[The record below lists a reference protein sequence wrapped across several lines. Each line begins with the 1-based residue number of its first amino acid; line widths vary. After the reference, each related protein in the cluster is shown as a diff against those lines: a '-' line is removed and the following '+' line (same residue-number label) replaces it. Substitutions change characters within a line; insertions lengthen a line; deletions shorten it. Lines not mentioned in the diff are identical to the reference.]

1 MTDDPLILGIDA
13 TREGGACL
21 LRGSQVV
28 VGIKEERLSRVEG
41 DPVHASR
48 PFLALRYCCD
58 VADIETPQVDLV
70 VCRADG
76 PPGEW
81 PHDITLN
88 PDLRI
93 ARNGLDWMTLSAES
107 EAPRSLPDA
116 GVSAALR
123 GLEERF
129 PGRFSRPHISA
140 RASGRS
146 YDADEMLAAVEALP
160 ALIRRAPG
168 DDAVEAIA
176 DRLAAGRTV
185 GWFQGPSSGVGDGRP
200 ERMLLSGA
208 RSNHLRAGAQVAVTP
223 AGGGTMLFDI
233 LVSAEDVEEWC
244 EPPVEGDVGGPGP
257 RQIRFLPAC
266 QHRLPPALR
275 GTEACSVVI
284 AQPDDA
290 HLLQLLRSVGE
301 RTGQPFVY
309 CAPFRAP
316 GEPVVETPTDGLW
329 TLLQLQLDAC
339 ALGEVLVERRDP
351 WGTLLEL
358 VPVVSDWECT
368 ISAGCR
374 GQPVDGSL
382 AGKNVSVE
390 VSTPWGPATRTVN
403 PLHLALVRAID
414 GRIDG
419 RQLLER
425 FNADKRARI
434 SADWLL
440 HAVAELR
447 RLGIITLAVA
457 AESSGR
463 GQAR

>member
-21 LRGSQVV
+21 LRGNRVV

-58 VADIETPQVDLV
+58 VAGMETRNVDLV

-76 PPGEW
+76 PPDEW

-88 PDLRI
+88 SELRI
-93 ARNGLDWMTLSAES
+93 ARNGLDWMTLTPES
-107 EAPRSLPDA
+107 ETLRSLPDA

-160 ALIRRAPG
+160 ALIRLAPG
-168 DDAVEAIA
+168 DDVAEAIA

-185 GWFQGPSSGVGDGRP
+185 GWFQGPSCAVGDGRP

-223 AGGGTMLFDI
+223 AGGDTMLFDI
-233 LVSAEDVEEWC
+233 LLSAEDVEEWC
-244 EPPVEGDVGGPGP
+244 ELPVEGDVGGPGP
-257 RQIRFLPAC
+257 RRMRFLRAC

-275 GTEACSVVI
+275 GPDVCSVVI

-301 RTGQPFVY
+301 RTGQPFAY
-309 CAPFRAP
+309 CAPFRAA
-316 GEPVVETPTDGLW
+316 GEPVVETPTDALW

-339 ALGEVLVERRDP
+339 MLDGVLVERRDP
-351 WGTLLEL
+351 AATLLEL
-358 VPVVSDWECT
+358 VPAVNDWECT
-368 ISAGCR
+368 ISGDCR
-374 GQPVDGSL
+374 GRQVDESL
-382 AGKNVSVE
+382 AGKTVAVE
-390 VSTPWGPATRTVN
+390 VSTPWGSAIRVLN
-403 PLHLALVRAID
+403 PLQLVLVGAID
-414 GRIDG
+414 GRTNG

-425 FNADKRARI
+425 VNGSNRTRI
-434 SADWLL
+434 SAAWLQSAL
-440 HAVAELR
+440 AELR
-447 RLGIITLAVA
+447 RLGIITLEVA
-457 AESSGR
+457 AESPGR
-463 GQAR
+463 GWGR